1 MTTHRSNR
9 AYSEPRD
16 HYQAITDRIV
26 AALES
31 GTKPWQQ
38 PWDSAKAGGPT
49 LPINATN
56 GRPYHGINV
65 LVLAMS
71 AFAFG
76 AGDPRFCS
84 YKQATDRGWQVRR
97 GERGTQIFFFKRME
111 VEDETG
117 EVTKRIPMLRAY
129 TVFNGSQIEGIPP
142 WTAPD
147 VVDAPWRKPEAAE
160 VILGNSGARINIGGL
175 RVHFESVDQRA
186 SLLSRS
192 TVEAA

>member
-1 MTTHRSNR
+1 
-9 AYSEPRD
+9 
-16 HYQAITDRIV
+16 
-26 AALES
+26 
-31 GTKPWQQ
+31 
-38 PWDSAKAGGPT
+38 
-49 LPINATN
+49 
-56 GRPYHGINV
+56 
-65 LVLAMS
+65 MS

-142 WTAPD
+142 WTA
-147 VVDAPWRKPEAAE
+147 R
-160 VILGNSGARINIGGL
+160 R
-175 RVHFESVDQRA
+175 R
-186 SLLSRS
+186 
-192 TVEAA
+192 

>member
-56 GRPYHGINV
+56 GRPYHGIN
-65 LVLAMS
+65 
-71 AFAFG
+71 G
-76 AGDPRFCS
+76 AP
-84 YKQATDRGWQVRR
+84 
-97 GERGTQIFFFKRME
+97 
-111 VEDETG
+111 
-117 EVTKRIPMLRAY
+117 
-129 TVFNGSQIEGIPP
+129 
-142 WTAPD
+142 
-147 VVDAPWRKPEAAE
+147 
-160 VILGNSGARINIGGL
+160 
-175 RVHFESVDQRA
+175 
-186 SLLSRS
+186 
-192 TVEAA
+192 